1 MAWVESV
8 RTHLSPLLYNSIL
21 SLLITSLS
29 IGVAWGIRPAIKFL
43 LRRFGPPWCGLG
55 ATLVQ
60 VLILLGGMALIGA
73 TAGGNA
79 LLVLMAVSIAFFCG
93 LLVGGKRLPKISIAA
108 IRIRSRKLYRRG
120 TTVTL
125 DHEHPDVVQHAA
137 IAPSTPAIALS
148 TAATGAETQAPAPA
162 VDTSQPAMDIAPTGV
177 SEQTASALV
186 GVPVTDMPS
195 ADLVNDALPAI
206 ATATGETV
214 DLETTAPPAD
224 PPRVAR
230 RLIRSS
236 HAAPLARRVVLGK
249 RTVKDLR

>member
-43 LRRFGPPWCGLG
+43 LRRFGPPWHGLG

-60 VLILLGGMALIGA
+60 VLIILGGMALIGA

-79 LLVLMAVSIAFFCG
+79 LLVMVAATIAFFCG
-93 LLVGGKRLPKISIAA
+93 LLVGGNRLPNIPIAA
-108 IRIRSRKLYRRG
+108 IRIRARKLYRMDNP
-120 TTVTL
+120 VTL
-125 DHEHPDVVQHAA
+125 DHEYPDVVQHAA
-137 IAPSTPAIALS
+137 IAPSTPSIALS
-148 TAATGAETQAPAPA
+148 TATTGTETQAPAPA
-162 VDTSQPAMDIAPTGV
+162 VDTGQPTVDIAPTVV

-186 GVPVTDMPS
+186 DVPVTDMPL

-206 ATATGETV
+206 ATTTGETV
-214 DLETTAPPAD
+214 NLETTTPLVDA
-224 PPRVAR
+224 PRVVR
-230 RLIRSS
+230 RLIHSS

-249 RTVKDLR
+249 RTVKDLH